1 MRECSDVCKRLNVS
15 CPEEYSDCRFWMDF
29 EGDLNCALI
38 AVDNNDGR
46 PMTLRDIGLRLN
58 LSHVRVDQ
66 IAKKATEKVRKK
78 LKNEDLFP

>member
-1 MRECSDVCKRLNVS
+1 MRECSDVCKRLSVS
-15 CPEEYSDCRFWMDF
+15 CPEENSDCRFWMDF

-78 LKNEDLFP
+78 LKNDDLFP

>member
-15 CPEEYSDCRFWMDF
+15 CPEENSDCRFWMDF

-46 PMTLRDIGLRLN
+46 PMTLR
-58 LSHVRVDQ
+58 S
-66 IAKKATEKVRKK
+66 
-78 LKNEDLFP
+78 